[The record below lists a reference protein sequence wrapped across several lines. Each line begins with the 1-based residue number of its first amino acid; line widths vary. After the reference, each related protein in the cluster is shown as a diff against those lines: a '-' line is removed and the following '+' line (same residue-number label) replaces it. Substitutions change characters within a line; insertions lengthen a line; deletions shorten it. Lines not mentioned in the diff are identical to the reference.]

1 MQANPSN
8 AGQSERLLR
17 LPEVMAR
24 VVLSRSA
31 IYEAIASGKFPHGLK
46 LSRRAVAWSSKAID
60 EWIAGRIQAGGK

>member
-1 MQANPSN
+1 
-8 AGQSERLLR
+8 
-17 LPEVMAR
+17 MAR
-24 VVLSRSA
+24 VGLSRSA